1 MSFKRYIN
9 SLYSAQS
16 FKFVIRAIL
25 ISFCLSACSATPELE
40 KNNNDLSEKTSL
52 EQSEIATVQAGDV
65 RSKGIEQPHIV
76 PAKNLYLQQQLD
88 SPIIIAK
95 MVQKDYQQA
104 LTLMKESKWQQ
115 AQVLFDQI
123 ILKQPNLS
131 GSYVNKAII
140 AKQHRRFDE
149 AQLLLAKAIEVNSL
163 NLYAHHLQGQIYR
176 LQGAFEKSEQSY
188 LAALTIWPDFSEV
201 HASMAILLELYRGR
215 LIEAHAYYRAYLTL
229 KPDDEEVKRWLAGL
243 EIKIKRAGLALPSE
257 EKISSIQESVQ
268 ITDKKITAEKELSDE

>member
-40 KNNNDLSEKTSL
+40 TNNSDLSEKTSL

-65 RSKGIEQPHIV
+65 PSKGIEQPHIV

-95 MVQKDYQQA
+95 TVQKDYQQA

-140 AKQHRRFDE
+140 ARQHRRFDE
-149 AQLLLAKAIEVNSL
+149 AQSLLAKAIEVNSL
-163 NLYAHHLQGQIYR
+163 NLYAYHLQGQIYR
-176 LQGAFEKSEQSY
+176 LQGSFEKSEQSY
-188 LAALTIWPDFSEV
+188 LAALAIWPDFSEV

-243 EIKIKRAGLALPSE
+243 EIKIKRAGLELPSE
-257 EKISSIQESVQ
+257 EKISSIQESGK